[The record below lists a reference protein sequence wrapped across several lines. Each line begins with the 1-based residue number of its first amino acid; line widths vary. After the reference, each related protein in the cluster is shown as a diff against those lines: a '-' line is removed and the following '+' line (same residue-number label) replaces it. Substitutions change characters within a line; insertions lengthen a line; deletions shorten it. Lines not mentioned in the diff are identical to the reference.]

1 MNFER
6 KVMVLAESLL
16 GMVGYQL
23 RKVDVAVRFPCLLEF
38 RVVVLVAR
46 SYVGLPSLGSHMV
59 LVAF

>member
-6 KVMVLAESLL
+6 KVMVLAEHLL

-23 RKVDVAVRFPCLLEF
+23 RNVVVAVRFPCLLEF
-38 RVVVLVAR
+38 CVVVLVAR

-59 LVAF
+59 LAAF